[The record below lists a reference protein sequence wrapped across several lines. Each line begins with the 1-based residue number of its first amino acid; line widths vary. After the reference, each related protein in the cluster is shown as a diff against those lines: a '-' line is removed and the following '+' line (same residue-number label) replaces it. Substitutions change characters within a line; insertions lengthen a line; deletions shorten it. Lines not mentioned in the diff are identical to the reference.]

1 MKREWITVVAV
12 VAGAAAAVYGV
23 LVWLAPGGWG

>member
-1 MKREWITVVAV
+1 MKREWITVAAV
-12 VAGAAAAVYGV
+12 VAGAAAVYGV